1 MSDVP
6 NPLDCSPGSSPEDV
20 WLELS
25 DAEDPRLAAYHAL
38 RSRKAARGQAGSSPT
53 LSSFVAESELAVGR
67 LLESEWA
74 VDSVLATRPRAARL
88 FASEGFQRRD
98 PQPRLFVAERPLLS
112 KVVGYDFHRGCAA
125 TGPRPDQAGLSRL
138 AESSPSSADAGPKLL
153 VAAGLSD
160 PANLGALLRSAQAL
174 GASGALIDPQG
185 GDPLS
190 PRAIRA
196 AMGATFSLP
205 WASPPDLLSA
215 LRGLQAR
222 GVRLLAASLG
232 PGARPLAGYQ
242 PPSAFALL
250 VGNEGQG
257 LSPELLA
264 LADVELTV
272 PMAGG
277 ADSLN
282 VGAAAAVFLYA
293 LLHPRA

>member
-1 MSDVP
+1 MPEPDHDP
-6 NPLDCSPGSSPEDV
+6 PPASPEDV
-20 WLELS
+20 WIELQ
-25 DAEDPRLAAYHAL
+25 DPEDPRLAPFHAL
-38 RSRKAARGQAGSSPT
+38 RSRKAAREGVGAPADVART
-53 LSSFVAESELAVGR
+53 FVAESELAVGR
-67 LLESEWA
+67 LLESDWA
-74 VDSVLATRPRAARL
+74 VEAVLATRPRAARL
-88 FASEGFQRRD
+88 FASPGFQRRD
-98 PQPRLFVAERPLLS
+98 PRPRLFVAARPLLS
-112 KVVGYDFHRGCAA
+112 RVVGYDFHRGCAA
-125 TGPRPDQAGLSRL
+125 AGPRPQL
-138 AESSPSSADAGPKLL
+138 AQLPTGAPPKLL

-174 GASGALIDPQG
+174 GASGALIDSRG

-205 WASPPDLLSA
+205 WTSPQDLIGA
-215 LRGLQAR
+215 LRALQAE
-222 GVRLLAASLG
+222 GVQLLAASLG
-232 PGARPLAGYQ
+232 AEAQPLASFE
-242 PPSAFALL
+242 PPPAFALL

-264 LADVELTV
+264 LADVELRV

>member
-1 MSDVP
+1 VP
-6 NPLDCSPGSSPEDV
+6 DPNQEFDTSAEDV
-20 WLELS
+20 WVELQ
-25 DAEDPRLAAYHAL
+25 DAEDPRLSAYHGL
-38 RSRKAARGQAGSSPT
+38 RSRKATRGATGGADRGSV
-53 LSSFVAESELAVGR
+53 FVAESELAVGR

-88 FASEGFQRRD
+88 FASPGFQRRD
-98 PQPRLFVAERPLLS
+98 PRPQLLVAERPLLS
-112 KVVGYDFHRGCAA
+112 QVVGYDFHRGCAA
-125 TGPRPDQAGLSRL
+125 AGPRPELSEL
-138 AESSPSSADAGPKLL
+138 PASAAPKLL

-174 GASGALIDPQG
+174 GASGALIDAQG

-205 WASPPDLLSA
+205 WASPCDMEATLS
-215 LRGLQAR
+215 RLQAE
-222 GVRLLAASLG
+222 GVQLLAASLG
-232 PGARPLAGYQ
+232 PSAQPLAGYA
-242 PPSAFALL
+242 PPPKFALL

-257 LSPELLA
+257 LAPELLD
-264 LADVELTV
+264 LADVELTI

-293 LLHPRA
+293 LLHSSAGTRVDLERPSS

>member
-1 MSDVP
+1 MTSQLPD
-6 NPLDCSPGSSPEDV
+6 SSPEDA
-20 WLELS
+20 WIELQ
-25 DAEDPRLAAYHAL
+25 DPEDPRLAAYHSL
-38 RSRKAARGQAGSSPT
+38 RRRKAARAEGAPAPAEAG
-53 LSSFVAESELAVGR
+53 SFVAESELAVGR
-67 LLESEWA
+67 LLESSWD
-74 VDSVLATRPRAARL
+74 VDSILATRPRAARL
-88 FASEGFQRRD
+88 FASPGFQRRSPR
-98 PQPRLFVAERPLLS
+98 PQLFVAERPLLS
-112 KVVGYDFHRGCAA
+112 QVVGYDFHRGCAA
-125 TGPRPDQAGLSRL
+125 AGPRPGLGEPEL
-138 AESSPSSADAGPKLL
+138 GPTPRLL

-205 WASPPDLLSA
+205 WSSPPDLLTS

-222 GVRLLAASLG
+222 GVPLLATSLG
-232 PGARPLAGYQ
+232 PNARPLADFE
-242 PPSAFALL
+242 PPPAFALL

-257 LSPELLA
+257 LAPEVLA
-264 LADVELTV
+264 LADVELTI

-293 LLHPRA
+293 LLQTGPGPSADSERSSP